1 MWGRKLFRESANAH
15 VRGWWPAYVV
25 LLTAIAVRLSILFST
40 ALVPQTDGA
49 YYLAQVQSLVSNGS
63 LRFSDTPLLF
73 WLQALVARGLTV
85 LANLDQDSAIIWGV
99 KLVDAIVPPL
109 AALPV
114 FALWLRWTPPQRRS
128 TLAGITVAA
137 LPALSFGLVKMTGD
151 LQKNA
156 FALVFFS
163 VLLLAFDTAA
173 RSSRARDWLAV
184 GLALAGC
191 ALSHIGVFAA
201 AVTFLLPALVTMA
214 IVGDRT
220 VVVSPRRAGLI
231 AAGVVLAGG
240 VVYAGSLAIPKMA
253 TLWEAL
259 LSPLSLF
266 DGVNTFTRLATGA
279 GSGGVADM
287 TAVLLA
293 WIPLV
298 LLMAVWRRTARD
310 RAATA
315 TLVGAA
321 LSAAVLSFPLLSGVD
336 GLRLHLMA
344 YLPVAVIVAWLVG
357 SLPRTGTRTVCAIL
371 LLANALAV
379 APVIPQATRPTI
391 AEPSYAELLSLRDRV
406 DDSQSTVVVAR
417 HGLEWWAA
425 WTFGS
430 DVAVVPT
437 VGATP
442 SLWMRYDRVLLL
454 QETKAPDDTP
464 GPRRGGSAPGL
475 AYRDGTAAVEG
486 ATVIYEGEWYRLS
499 EAPTV
504 LELGASFEGEQR
516 EGAAPRPEPK

>member
-1 MWGRKLFRESANAH
+1 VWRRKSFRESASAH
-15 VRGWWPAYVV
+15 AREWWPAYLV

-49 YYLAQVQSLVSNGS
+49 YYLAQVQSLVSGGG
-63 LRFSDTPLLF
+63 LRFPDTPLLF
-73 WLQALVARGLTV
+73 RLQAFVAQGLTV

-99 KLVDAIVPPL
+99 KLVDAVVPPL

-173 RSSRARDWLAV
+173 RSTAARSSRARDWLAV
-184 GLALAGC
+184 GLALTGC

-201 AVTFLLPALVTMA
+201 AVTFVLPALVTMA
-214 IVGDRT
+214 VVGDRALRVT
-220 VVVSPRRAGLI
+220 PRRAGLI

-240 VVYAGSLAIPKMA
+240 AVYAGSLAIPKMA
-253 TLWEAL
+253 TLWKAL

-266 DGVNTFTRLATGA
+266 EGANTFTRLATDA

-298 LLMAVWRRTARD
+298 LILAVWRRTARD

-321 LSAAVLSFPLLSGVD
+321 VSAAVLSCPLLGGID

-344 YLPVAVIVAWLVG
+344 YLPAAAGVAWLAG
-357 SLPRTGTRTVCAIL
+357 SLPRPGTRMLCAIL

-379 APVIPQATRPTI
+379 LPVIPQATRPTI
-391 AEPSYAELLSLRDRV
+391 AEPSYAELMSLRDRV
-406 DDSQSTVVVAR
+406 GDSQGTVVVAR

-425 WTFGS
+425 WAFGS
-430 DVAVVPT
+430 DAAVVPT

-442 SLWMRYDRVLLL
+442 SLWRRYNRVLLL
-454 QETKAPDDTP
+454 QETKVPDDSA
-464 GPRRGGSAPGL
+464 GPRRGGA
-475 AYRDGTAAVEG
+475 TAVEG

-504 LELGASFEGEQR
+504 LQLGAWFEGEQR
-516 EGAAPRPEPK
+516 PGAAPRPGPR